1 MVGCV
6 EGILGLR
13 PTTKGIEISP
23 AIPKEW
29 DGFTMEKVFRGRKL
43 HITVDN
49 SAHKE
54 GDPRKVV
61 LNGTERVAGVIP
73 ESDLKEE
80 NEIIIV
86 M

>member
-23 AIPKEW
+23 AIPGKWE
-29 DGFTMEKVFRGRKL
+29 GFRMEKVFRGKKL

-54 GDPRKVV
+54 GNPEKII
-61 LNGTERVAGVIP
+61 LNGAERPAGLIP
-73 ESDLKEE
+73 ESDLKDE
-80 NEIIIV
+80 NEITVV

>member
-13 PTTKGIEISP
+13 PTVKGIEISP
-23 AIPKEW
+23 AIPSEW
-29 DGFTMEKVFRGRKL
+29 DGFTMEKVFRGKKL

-54 GDPRKVV
+54 GNPGKVI
-61 LNGTERVAGVIP
+61 LNGTARPAGLIP
-73 ESDLKEE
+73 EEDLKEE
-80 NEIIIV
+80 NEITVV